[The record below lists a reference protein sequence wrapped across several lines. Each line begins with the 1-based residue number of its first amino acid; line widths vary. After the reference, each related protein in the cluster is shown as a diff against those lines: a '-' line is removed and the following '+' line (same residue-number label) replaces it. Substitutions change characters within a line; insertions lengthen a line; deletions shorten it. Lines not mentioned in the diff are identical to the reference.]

1 MSWRTLARRREE
13 LLHTLAP
20 PILSG
25 LGNEDTSSPIFHGCF
40 DWHSAV
46 HGVYSLYAIYRRTG
60 DDLYLEAARQHAR
73 PELVAAELEH
83 TRDEALEAQEN
94 PYGFAW
100 VLALVRAQELATGTS
115 ELRPLA
121 DHARERIVAL
131 VSDLD
136 AERGLELA
144 VCDAHPNLS
153 WALIHLSL
161 WARYVDDEKLLE
173 VPRNAARRHLRG
185 ARLDDAL
192 SVAMDAGDADELM
205 APALMRLAALGTV
218 LDDEVRDRLPPRF
231 EVQPLE
237 SPTTVHARGVGLFRA
252 YALQLHR
259 ATGLARLGE
268 NVARLVL
275 RQVARTDLW
284 RTGDYD
290 HRHWVA
296 QIGVRVIDDSYDVR
310 IAVASGVGG

>member
-25 LGNEDTSSPIFHGCF
+25 LGNDDTPSPIFHGCF

-46 HGVYSLYAIYRRTG
+46 HGVYSLYAIHRRTG

-73 PELVAAELEH
+73 PDLVEAELEH
-83 TRDEALEAQEN
+83 MRDKELEAQEN
-94 PYGFAW
+94 PYGFSW
-100 VLALVRAQELATGTS
+100 VLALVRTQELATDTH

-131 VSDLD
+131 VTELD
-136 AERGLELA
+136 AERGFELA
-144 VCDAHPNLS
+144 TCDGHSNLS
-153 WALIHLSL
+153 WALIHLAL
-161 WARYVDDEKLLE
+161 WARYVDDEALLE
-173 VPRNAARRHLRG
+173 LARDAARRHLQG

-192 SVAMDAGDADELM
+192 PVTMDAGDTDEFM
-205 APALMRLAALGTV
+205 APALMRLAALGAV
-218 LDDEVRDRLPPRF
+218 LGDDVRDRLPPRF

-237 SPTTVHARGVGLFRA
+237 TPTTVHARGAGFFRA
-252 YALQLHR
+252 FALVHLHR
-259 ATGLARLGE
+259 ATALARLRE
-268 NVARLVL
+268 NAARLVL

-284 RTGDYD
+284 RNGDYD

-296 QIGVRVIDDSYDVR
+296 QIGVRVIDDSYDD
-310 IAVASGVGG
+310 AG

>member
-25 LGNEDTSSPIFHGCF
+25 LGNDDTPSPIFHGCF

-46 HGVYSLYAIYRRTG
+46 HGVYALYAIHRRTG

-73 PELVAAELEH
+73 PELVGAELEH
-83 TRDEALEAQEN
+83 MRGEELEAQEN

-100 VLALVRAQELATGTS
+100 VLALVRTQELATGTH

-121 DHARERIVAL
+121 DHARERVVAF
-131 VSDLD
+131 VTGLD
-136 AERGLELA
+136 AERGYELA
-144 VCDAHPNLS
+144 TCDAHPNLS
-153 WALIHLSL
+153 WALIHLAL
-161 WARYVDDEKLLE
+161 WARYVGDERLLE
-173 VPRNAARRHLRG
+173 LARDAARRHLRG

-192 SVAMDAGDADELM
+192 PATVDAGDTDEFM

-218 LDDEVRDRLPPRF
+218 LGDDVRERLPPRF
-231 EVQPLE
+231 EVEPLE
-237 SPTTVHARGVGLFRA
+237 NPTTIHAGGVGLFRA
-252 YALQLHR
+252 FALLQLHR
-259 ATGLARLGE
+259 VTGRAGLRE
-268 NVARLVL
+268 NAARLVL

-284 RTGDYD
+284 RSGAYDY
-290 HRHWVA
+290 RHWVA
-296 QIGVRVIDDSYDVR
+296 QIGVRFIDDSYDD
-310 IAVASGVGG
+310 AE